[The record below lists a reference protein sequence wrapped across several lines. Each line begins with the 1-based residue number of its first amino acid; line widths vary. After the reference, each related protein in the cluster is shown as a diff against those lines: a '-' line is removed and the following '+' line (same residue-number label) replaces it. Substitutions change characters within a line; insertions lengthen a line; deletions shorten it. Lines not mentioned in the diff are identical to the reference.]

1 VGGVIDEYVDRAQ
14 LGQGAF
20 NNGAAVLVR
29 TLSVVPQWLH
39 MNATRPGPPPNG
51 AISATFD
58 IGRPHHLQAFSDT
71 TFIVLPLELGLF

>member
-1 VGGVIDEYVDRAQ
+1 M
-14 LGQGAF
+14 
-20 NNGAAVLVR
+20 
-29 TLSVVPQWLH
+29 LSVVPQWPQ